1 LANNPLIQLTPF
13 GVAFVFFGGVVAVE
27 MQTKADFGPLGDL
40 AWLVVLAVAIG
51 LAYRA
56 LN

>member
-1 LANNPLIQLTPF
+1 MASNPLIQLTPF